1 MIFIAL
7 YVSPIYLFGLPT
19 RLIYLARG
27 EVLCDELILRCSI
40 PVTEGETIRI
50 VLLPSRI
57 KRWGLYHIALHDHIA
72 DIVVVAQPPFI
83 IFHTCYA
90 RSLHILVHAR
100 GIHIE
105 SYFVIGI
112 EL

>member
-1 MIFIAL
+1 MQ
-7 YVSPIYLFGLPT
+7 
-19 RLIYLARG
+19 
-27 EVLCDELILRCSI
+27 
-40 PVTEGETIRI
+40 
-50 VLLPSRI
+50 LPSLPFDDLSI
-57 KRWGLYHIALHDHIA
+57 YCHIALHDHIA
-72 DIVVVAQPPFI
+72 DIVVVAQPPLV

-112 EL
+112 ELYFLFLLSCK